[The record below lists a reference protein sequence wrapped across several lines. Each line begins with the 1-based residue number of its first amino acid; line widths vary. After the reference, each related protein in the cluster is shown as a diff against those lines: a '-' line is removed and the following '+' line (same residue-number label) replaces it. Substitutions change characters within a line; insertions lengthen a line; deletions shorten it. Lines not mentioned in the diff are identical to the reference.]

1 MGTLKGFGALAL
13 AALVISPGI
22 LLAQTKD
29 RRIPTGI
36 GQKESLF
43 EERHSPAT
51 EKRIQ
56 LSEFRVQTQAETIR
70 KLEARIKELE
80 AELAALQAGQTARVP
95 ETSAAGPQP

>member
-1 MGTLKGFGALAL
+1 MKCFGALAL
-13 AALVISPGI
+13 AVLVTSPGL
-22 LLAQTKD
+22 LLAQTKYQ
-29 RRIPTGI
+29 RVPTGV

-70 KLEARIKELE
+70 KLEARIRELE
-80 AELAALQAGQTARVP
+80 AELAALKAGQTARVP